1 MKNIPIIIDTDPGVD
16 DFIAIMLA
24 NSCDKLDIRALTAVA
39 GNQTLEKT
47 VKNSLNIAELLKMDT
62 RIAKG
67 AEKPLNIDLMVA
79 DHVHGDSGLGP
90 VVLKDSLRE
99 LDKDYAWDVIYQ
111 EAIKAEGKL
120 QIIAIGPL
128 TNIAIALMKYAD
140 LYKHIDKIVIMGGS
154 TGIGNV
160 RPYSEF
166 NIWADPFAAD
176 VVFKSGVPI
185 TMVGLNVTM
194 ETVLTPELVNEIKA
208 VDSKLSKE
216 MSQLLS
222 HMANTYKG
230 FGYDFVAVHDALA
243 VACVIDPKL
252 LEYKDYYVT
261 IETRSS
267 LNSGRTVVD
276 LDRSHRDK
284 KLNASVA
291 IKGDIDKFVEMLKNM
306 TRYYQ

>member
-16 DFIAIMLA
+16 DFIAIVLA
-24 NSCDKLDIRALTAVA
+24 NSCDKLDIKALTVVA

-47 VKNSLNIAELLKMDT
+47 AKNALDIASFLRMNT

-67 AEKPLNIDLMVA
+67 AQNPINKDIIIA
-79 DHVHGDSGLGP
+79 DKVHGDTGIGP
-90 VVLKDSLRE
+90 VVLEESLKDF
-99 LDKDYAWDVIYQ
+99 DKDYAWDVIYQ

-128 TNIAIALMKYAD
+128 TNIAIAFMKYAD
-140 LYKHIDKIVIMGGS
+140 LHNHIDKIVIMGGS

-160 RPYSEF
+160 RPYGEF

-176 VVFKSGVPI
+176 VVFKSGAPI

-194 ETVLTPELVNEIKA
+194 ETVLTPDLVNEIKA
-208 VDSKLSKE
+208 VDSKLTKE
-216 MSQLLS
+216 ISQLLD
-222 HMANTYKG
+222 HMAKTYKG

-243 VACVIDPKL
+243 VACVIDSEV
-252 LEYKDYYVT
+252 LECKDYYVA
-261 IETRSS
+261 IETRGR
-267 LNSGRTVVD
+267 LNEGRTVVD

-284 KLNASVA
+284 APNASVA
-291 IKGDIDKFVEMLKNM
+291 VKGDTDKFVEMLKNM
-306 TRYYQ
+306 MRYYQ

>member
-1 MKNIPIIIDTDPGVD
+1 
-16 DFIAIMLA
+16 
-24 NSCDKLDIRALTAVA
+24 
-39 GNQTLEKT
+39 
-47 VKNSLNIAELLKMDT
+47 
-62 RIAKG
+62 
-67 AEKPLNIDLMVA
+67 MVA

-306 TRYYQ
+306 MRYYQ

>member
-1 MKNIPIIIDTDPGVD
+1 
-16 DFIAIMLA
+16 
-24 NSCDKLDIRALTAVA
+24 
-39 GNQTLEKT
+39 
-47 VKNSLNIAELLKMDT
+47 
-62 RIAKG
+62 
-67 AEKPLNIDLMVA
+67 
-79 DHVHGDSGLGP
+79 
-90 VVLKDSLRE
+90 
-99 LDKDYAWDVIYQ
+99 
-111 EAIKAEGKL
+111 
-120 QIIAIGPL
+120 
-128 TNIAIALMKYAD
+128 
-140 LYKHIDKIVIMGGS
+140 
-154 TGIGNV
+154 
-160 RPYSEF
+160 
-166 NIWADPFAAD
+166 
-176 VVFKSGVPI
+176 
-185 TMVGLNVTM
+185 MVGLNVTM

-306 TRYYQ
+306 MRYYQ

>member
-176 VVFKSGVPI
+176 VVFK
-185 TMVGLNVTM
+185 
-194 ETVLTPELVNEIKA
+194 
-208 VDSKLSKE
+208 
-216 MSQLLS
+216 
-222 HMANTYKG
+222 
-230 FGYDFVAVHDALA
+230 
-243 VACVIDPKL
+243 
-252 LEYKDYYVT
+252 
-261 IETRSS
+261 
-267 LNSGRTVVD
+267 
-276 LDRSHRDK
+276 
-284 KLNASVA
+284 
-291 IKGDIDKFVEMLKNM
+291 
-306 TRYYQ
+306 